1 MCRGIMC
8 GDASGDGGWPSLTNE
23 HGLALSVNRV
33 VEIKGDGAGDG
44 GSDKRA
50 AGVWSDR
57 RLASASGDTAS
68 ELGVGVWSD
77 CAGGC
82 EEPPRMPVR

>member
-1 MCRGIMC
+1 MCRGIIC

-33 VEIKGDGAGDG
+33 VEIKGDDG
-44 GSDKRA
+44 RDKCA
-50 AGVWSDR
+50 AGVWSDW

-68 ELGVGVWSD
+68 ELGVWSD